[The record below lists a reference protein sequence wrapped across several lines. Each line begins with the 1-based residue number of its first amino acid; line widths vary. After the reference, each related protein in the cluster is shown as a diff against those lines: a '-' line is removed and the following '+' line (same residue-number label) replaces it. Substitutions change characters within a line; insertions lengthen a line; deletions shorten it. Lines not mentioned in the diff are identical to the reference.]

1 VRGSG
6 GGNPPAASRVAEL
19 EEGAAELGIPIPTEM
34 VEQLEAREEN
44 FTVDAANWP
53 VWEAW
58 ENAAT
63 QWRTSASGTYTG
75 LDYAGVSAALTLS
88 YPGHAP
94 KRLAKLFKGIQLIEA
109 GILQG
114 LTDKSKEGTD

>member
-1 VRGSG
+1 LVRGSG
-6 GGNPPAASRVAEL
+6 GGSPAASRVAEL
-19 EEGAAELGIPIPTEM
+19 EEGAAELGIPVPEE
-34 VEQLEAREEN
+34 VVKQVEAREEN
-44 FTVDAANWP
+44 FTLDAANWP
-53 VWEAW
+53 IWEAW

-75 LDYAGVSAALTLS
+75 LDYSGVSAALTLS
-88 YPGHAP
+88 YPGHTP

-114 LTDKSKEGTD
+114 LTEKTREGTE

>member
-1 VRGSG
+1 MRGSG
-6 GGNPPAASRVAEL
+6 GGSPAANRVAEL
-19 EEGAAELGIPIPTEM
+19 EEGAAELGIPVPEEVVKQ
-34 VEQLEAREEN
+34 VEEREEN
-44 FTVDAANWP
+44 FTLDAANWP
-53 VWEAW
+53 IWEAW

-75 LDYAGVSAALTLS
+75 LDYSGVSAALTLS
-88 YPGHAP
+88 YPGHTP

-114 LTDKSKEGTD
+114 LTEKTREGTE